1 MISNLQVI
9 WIMSSSV
16 LFCNIIKVNHFLYH
30 FIILLHLISSF
41 SLTGSLVVPYAY
53 VSLESTDSMLLLSFE
68 LNAILLTSSV
78 KTLRLSLLNLSCVF
92 DIDLLF
98 FYEFFMTFFKTICFN
113 FIFFQT
119 FFILKFS
126 CFKTVFI
133 IVTFKVF

>member
-1 MISNLQVI
+1 MIRNLQVI

-16 LFCNIIKVNHFLYH
+16 LLCNIIKVNHFLYH

-98 FYEFFMTFFKTICFN
+98 FYEFSMTFFKTICFN